1 MKTQQELAAI
11 AGKFAIKGNIK
22 EVKPL
27 GNGLINDT
35 YKVETDGTE
44 AYVLQRINN
53 AIFQDVELLQHNIE
67 CVTRHIRAK
76 LEAAGESDIDRK
88 VLRFIPLKDSPK
100 TYWTDGETYWRISVF
115 IPDALTFEA
124 VTPEQIL
131 RSAPRRGRFAHSGH
145 LQPHD

>member
-76 LEAAGESDIDRK
+76 LEQAGE
-88 VLRFIPLKDSPK
+88 
-100 TYWTDGETYWRISVF
+100 GE
-115 IPDALTFEA
+115 L
-124 VTPEQIL
+124 
-131 RSAPRRGRFAHSGH
+131 
-145 LQPHD
+145 

>member
-35 YKVETDGTE
+35 YEVDTDGTE

-76 LEAAGESDIDRK
+76 LEAAGAYMIQQPRI
-88 VLRFIPLKDSPK
+88 VFLIPPKLLLHAPAQPTGDS
-100 TYWTDGETYWRISVF
+100 TTLAT
-115 IPDALTFEA
+115 
-124 VTPEQIL
+124 
-131 RSAPRRGRFAHSGH
+131 RR
-145 LQPHD
+145 